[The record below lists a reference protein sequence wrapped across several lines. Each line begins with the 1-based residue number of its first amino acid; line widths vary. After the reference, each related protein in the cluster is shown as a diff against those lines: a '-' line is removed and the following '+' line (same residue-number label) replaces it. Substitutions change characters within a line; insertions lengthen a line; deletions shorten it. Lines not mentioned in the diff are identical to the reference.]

1 MKFYLFE
8 IKYWLRQPMVYIF
21 FLINALMIFGATYSE
36 NITVGGSFGNIMK
49 NAPFVIQTYYSIM
62 SFITLLMT
70 TSFVLASTT
79 RDFSYNTYQI
89 IFTTPV
95 KRMEYLLG
103 RFLGAVTISVIPLLG
118 VSLGIIIGCMM
129 PGMDPDKIG
138 PFYFQAHLAG
148 FLQLAVPNT
157 LFSASVVF
165 MIAALTRNTFAAF
178 AGSLVLLL
186 ATGIADAFAEDL
198 DKEWLAILLDP
209 YGSTTFSIL
218 TKYWTVSQKNTM
230 TLGLEGWLLI
240 NRLIWLAISSILV
253 LVTVKTFSFTEKSR
267 SAKKSKNI
275 ISDEVVR
282 LSVKS
287 LPRVNPSYS
296 SKASRIMFAT
306 RLKYELKG
314 ILKSPTFLI
323 IMIAGLLNFI
333 PNLTSNT
340 GSFGLTAHPVTHIMI
355 ENVQGAFYAFLIAII
370 IIYSGMLVWRERENK
385 IDEIYD
391 ATPHP
396 THISYLSKF
405 TSLAVIIFI
414 VQTICI
420 LVCILVQFA
429 KGFTDIRPEVY
440 IVNLLVIDYS
450 KLLML
455 VVISMLMHALINNK
469 YLAYFAFITFLL
481 LNTFVWRMLEI
492 ESHMVKFSGAPNFI
506 YSDMNGFGP
515 YVAGLTWFRIY
526 WALFCILIIFVT
538 IYAWTRGRETSFRTK
553 MQSILTGFKGARKPV
568 ILSILTLWLV
578 TAGFIYYNTQ
588 QLNSYQTEEE
598 IESVNIKYEQK
609 YKKYQTAIQP
619 RATAF
624 VYNIDLFPEDRRL
637 EIKGKYWAKNKSNVP
652 IDSLHLTIVPYFTTT
667 ITVSGAT
674 KILDDKDL
682 QYQILRFQKPLMP
695 GDSILIQFESQ
706 YDAKGFEND
715 VAFNSVVDN
724 GSFFNNYDFCPNI
737 GYQPR
742 REIEDRDKRK
752 KHGLPE
758 NARLPKL
765 QQNCTEAC
773 MSNYITNNSDWVN
786 VETYFSTSEDE
797 IAVAPGSLQKQW
809 KEGNRNFYHY
819 KLDHQ
824 SINFYSFISARYEVL
839 RSKHR
844 GIDVEVYYDKRH
856 AYNIKNMES
865 SMKKSLDYYITNFGP
880 YYHKQVR
887 IIEFPKYDSFAQAFP
902 GTMPY
907 SESIG
912 FIAKIED
919 EDDIDMVFYVVAHEM
934 GHQYWA
940 HQLIGSEM
948 QGATMLSETFAQYSA
963 LMVMEKE
970 YGRDAMKKFLKYE
983 MDGYLRSRGSE
994 RIKELP
1000 LKLVENQGYIH
1011 YQKGSLVMYYLKEM
1025 IGEKQLNAALQ
1036 ELLRAYA
1043 YKEPPYPTSNHAVSI
1058 FRSHTPDSL
1067 QYIITDLFETIT
1079 LFSNRAIAAKSK
1091 PLSNGKYEV
1100 TIETESKKFR
1110 ADTLGRE
1117 SETAVNDWIEIGVF
1131 AKPEDGKKS
1140 GKLLYRKMHPVR
1152 KSKNTYTVIVAEKPF
1167 EAGIDPI
1174 NLMIDMVSEDNIAK
1188 VKD

>member
-103 RFLGAVTISVIPLLG
+103 RFFGAVTISVIPLLG
-118 VSLGIIIGCMM
+118 VSMGIIIGCMM

-165 MIAALTRNTFAAF
+165 MIAALTRNTLAAF

-230 TLGLEGWLLI
+230 ILGLEGWLLI

-253 LVTVKTFSFTEKSR
+253 LVTVKIFSFTEKSR

-275 ISDEVVR
+275 LSDEVVR
-282 LSVKS
+282 LTVKP

-333 PNLTSNT
+333 PNLASNT
-340 GSFGLTAHPVTHIMI
+340 GSYGLTAHPVTHNMI

-370 IIYSGMLVWRERENK
+370 IIYSGLLVWKERENK

-414 VQTICI
+414 VQSVCI
-420 LVCILVQFA
+420 LTCILVQFA

-440 IVNLLVIDYS
+440 IVNLLIIDYS

-469 YLAYFAFITFLL
+469 YLAYFAFIIFLL

-506 YSDMNGFGP
+506 YSDMNGLGP

-553 MQSILTGFKGARKPV
+553 MQSVLTGFKGARKPV

-588 QLNSYQTEEE
+588 QLNTYQTEEE
-598 IESVNIKYEQK
+598 IESVNIKYEQN

-637 EIKGKYWAKNKSNVP
+637 EIKGKYWAKNKNNVP
-652 IDSLHLTIVPYFTTT
+652 IDSLHLTTVPYFTTT
-667 ITVSGAT
+667 ISVPGAT
-674 KILDDKDL
+674 KILDDQEL
-682 QYQILRFQKPLMP
+682 QYQILRFKKPLMP

-715 VAFNSVVDN
+715 VTFNSIVDN
-724 GSFFNNYDFCPNI
+724 GSFFNNYDFCPII

-819 KLDHQ
+819 KLDHK
-824 SINFYSFISARYEVL
+824 SINFYSFISARYEIL

-856 AYNIKNMES
+856 AYNIKNMERS
-865 SMKKSLDYYITNFGP
+865 LKKSLDYYITNFGP

-948 QGATMLSETFAQYSA
+948 QGATMLSETFSQYSA

-1036 ELLRAYA
+1036 ELLLAYA

-1079 LFSNRAIAAKSK
+1079 LFSNRAITAKSK
-1091 PLSNGKYEV
+1091 PLSHGKYEV

-1117 SETAVNDWIEIGVF
+1117 SET
-1131 AKPEDGKKS
+1131 S
-1140 GKLLYRKMHPVR
+1140 TLR
-1152 KSKNTYTVIVAEKPF
+1152 
-1167 EAGIDPI
+1167 
-1174 NLMIDMVSEDNIAK
+1174 
-1188 VKD
+1188 

>member
-103 RFLGAVTISVIPLLG
+103 RFFGAVTISVIPLLG
-118 VSLGIIIGCMM
+118 VSMGIIIGCMM

-165 MIAALTRNTFAAF
+165 MIAALTRNTLAAF

-230 TLGLEGWLLI
+230 ILGLEGWLLI

-253 LVTVKTFSFTEKSR
+253 LVTVKIFSFTEKSR

-275 ISDEVVR
+275 LSDEVVR
-282 LSVKS
+282 LTVKP

-333 PNLTSNT
+333 PNLASNT
-340 GSFGLTAHPVTHIMI
+340 GSYGLTAHPVTHNMI

-370 IIYSGMLVWRERENK
+370 IIYSGLLVWKERENK

-414 VQTICI
+414 VQSVCI
-420 LVCILVQFA
+420 LTCILVQFA

-440 IVNLLVIDYS
+440 IVNLLIIDYS

-469 YLAYFAFITFLL
+469 YLAYFAFIIFLL

-506 YSDMNGFGP
+506 YSDMNGLGP

-553 MQSILTGFKGARKPV
+553 MQSVLTGFKGARKPV

-588 QLNSYQTEEE
+588 QLNTYQTEEE
-598 IESVNIKYEQK
+598 IESVNIKYEQN

-637 EIKGKYWAKNKSNVP
+637 EIKGKYWAKNKNNVP
-652 IDSLHLTIVPYFTTT
+652 IDSLHLTTVPYFTTT
-667 ITVSGAT
+667 ISVPGAT
-674 KILDDKDL
+674 KILDDQEL
-682 QYQILRFQKPLMP
+682 QYQILRFKKPLMP

-715 VAFNSVVDN
+715 VTFNSIVDN
-724 GSFFNNYDFCPNI
+724 GSFFNNYDFCPII

-786 VETYFSTSEDE
+786 VETYFSTSEHSAGFWKIRE
-797 IAVAPGSLQKQW
+797 ISLRYDFPASWLSATKVIKGASLSVQ
-809 KEGNRNFYHY
+809 GRN
-819 KLDHQ
+819 L
-824 SINFYSFISARYEVL
+824 FIWTP
-839 RSKHR
+839 K
-844 GIDVEVYYDKRH
+844 
-856 AYNIKNMES
+856 
-865 SMKKSLDYYITNFGP
+865 TNLYTDP
-880 YYHKQVR
+880 
-887 IIEFPKYDSFAQAFP
+887 E
-902 GTMPY
+902 
-907 SESIG
+907 
-912 FIAKIED
+912 
-919 EDDIDMVFYVVAHEM
+919 
-934 GHQYWA
+934 
-940 HQLIGSEM
+940 
-948 QGATMLSETFAQYSA
+948 YSA
-963 LMVMEKE
+963 LGV
-970 YGRDAMKKFLKYE
+970 DSNA
-983 MDGYLRSRGSE
+983 
-994 RIKELP
+994 
-1000 LKLVENQGYIH
+1000 
-1011 YQKGSLVMYYLKEM
+1011 
-1025 IGEKQLNAALQ
+1025 IGF
-1036 ELLRAYA
+1036 
-1043 YKEPPYPTSNHAVSI
+1043 TS
-1058 FRSHTPDSL
+1058 
-1067 QYIITDLFETIT
+1067 
-1079 LFSNRAIAAKSK
+1079 
-1091 PLSNGKYEV
+1091 
-1100 TIETESKKFR
+1100 
-1110 ADTLGRE
+1110 
-1117 SETAVNDWIEIGVF
+1117 
-1131 AKPEDGKKS
+1131 
-1140 GKLLYRKMHPVR
+1140 
-1152 KSKNTYTVIVAEKPF
+1152 
-1167 EAGIDPI
+1167 I
-1174 NLMIDMVSEDNIAK
+1174 NLTPPARYVGGTISLTF
-1188 VKD
+1188 

>member
-95 KRMEYLLG
+95 KRTEYLLG

-165 MIAALTRNTFAAF
+165 MISALTRNTLAAF

-240 NRLIWLAISSILV
+240 NRLIWLTISSILV
-253 LVTVKTFSFTEKSR
+253 LVTVKIFSFTEKSR

-275 ISDEVVR
+275 LSDEVVR
-282 LSVKS
+282 LSVKP

-333 PNLTSNT
+333 PSLTSNT

-370 IIYSGMLVWRERENK
+370 IIYSGLLVWKERENK

-414 VQTICI
+414 VQAICI

-440 IVNLLVIDYS
+440 IVNLLIIDYS

-469 YLAYFAFITFLL
+469 YLAYFAFIIFLL

-506 YSDMNGFGP
+506 YSDMNG
-515 YVAGLTWFRIY
+515 L
-526 WALFCILIIFVT
+526 
-538 IYAWTRGRETSFRTK
+538 
-553 MQSILTGFKGARKPV
+553 
-568 ILSILTLWLV
+568 
-578 TAGFIYYNTQ
+578 
-588 QLNSYQTEEE
+588 
-598 IESVNIKYEQK
+598 
-609 YKKYQTAIQP
+609 
-619 RATAF
+619 
-624 VYNIDLFPEDRRL
+624 
-637 EIKGKYWAKNKSNVP
+637 
-652 IDSLHLTIVPYFTTT
+652 
-667 ITVSGAT
+667 
-674 KILDDKDL
+674 
-682 QYQILRFQKPLMP
+682 
-695 GDSILIQFESQ
+695 
-706 YDAKGFEND
+706 
-715 VAFNSVVDN
+715 
-724 GSFFNNYDFCPNI
+724 
-737 GYQPR
+737 
-742 REIEDRDKRK
+742 
-752 KHGLPE
+752 
-758 NARLPKL
+758 
-765 QQNCTEAC
+765 
-773 MSNYITNNSDWVN
+773 
-786 VETYFSTSEDE
+786 
-797 IAVAPGSLQKQW
+797 
-809 KEGNRNFYHY
+809 
-819 KLDHQ
+819 
-824 SINFYSFISARYEVL
+824 
-839 RSKHR
+839 
-844 GIDVEVYYDKRH
+844 
-856 AYNIKNMES
+856 
-865 SMKKSLDYYITNFGP
+865 
-880 YYHKQVR
+880 
-887 IIEFPKYDSFAQAFP
+887 
-902 GTMPY
+902 
-907 SESIG
+907 
-912 FIAKIED
+912 
-919 EDDIDMVFYVVAHEM
+919 
-934 GHQYWA
+934 
-940 HQLIGSEM
+940 
-948 QGATMLSETFAQYSA
+948 
-963 LMVMEKE
+963 
-970 YGRDAMKKFLKYE
+970 
-983 MDGYLRSRGSE
+983 
-994 RIKELP
+994 
-1000 LKLVENQGYIH
+1000 
-1011 YQKGSLVMYYLKEM
+1011 
-1025 IGEKQLNAALQ
+1025 
-1036 ELLRAYA
+1036 
-1043 YKEPPYPTSNHAVSI
+1043 
-1058 FRSHTPDSL
+1058 
-1067 QYIITDLFETIT
+1067 
-1079 LFSNRAIAAKSK
+1079 
-1091 PLSNGKYEV
+1091 
-1100 TIETESKKFR
+1100 
-1110 ADTLGRE
+1110 
-1117 SETAVNDWIEIGVF
+1117 
-1131 AKPEDGKKS
+1131 
-1140 GKLLYRKMHPVR
+1140 
-1152 KSKNTYTVIVAEKPF
+1152 
-1167 EAGIDPI
+1167 
-1174 NLMIDMVSEDNIAK
+1174 
-1188 VKD
+1188 